1 MKNTEIAKLV
11 LEALRDDKEHDY
23 DVSYDQLLEDIDIS
37 RGDESKPADID
48 TITNNCK
55 QAYEV

>member
-23 DVSYDQLLEDIDIS
+23 DVSYDQILEDIDIS
-37 RGDESKPADID
+37 RSDESKPADID
-48 TITNNCK
+48 TIINNCK
-55 QAYEV
+55 QAYEA